1 MGQYLAIGLTLT
13 YSASKREAKN
23 LVLAD
28 VVAKMSQKYGFE
40 PSLYTFEETE
50 QNWHWQIKDAILEK
64 ELISFLEAFYPSLAH
79 YANLND
85 YEDVL
90 KKLKE
95 TNSSEWKQILEDKEF
110 YDFQM
115 HDYNEPNYL
124 YFDEKP
130 FRPSVKISFITIGLA
145 MAGKVS
151 IESSGGLFQFFEA
164 MIQQNFSQFDLAKT
178 IRVYITG

>member
-13 YSASKREAKN
+13 YSASKKEAKN
-23 LVLAD
+23 LILDD
-28 VVAKMSQKYGFE
+28 VIAKMSQKFGFE

-64 ELISFLEAFYPSLAH
+64 ELILFLETFYPSLAH

-90 KKLKE
+90 KKMKE
-95 TNSSEWKQILEDKEF
+95 TQLSEWIIFLKKKQY
-110 YDFQM
+110 YDFQI

-130 FRPSVKISFITIGLA
+130 FRPSVQVLFKTIGLA
-145 MAGKVS
+145 MAGKIS

-164 MIQQNFSQFDLAKT
+164 MIQQNFNQFDLAKT